1 MQFPWICIFP
11 LFEMRGSCDWCPC
24 SVISLVCVHHIRQKE
39 QLKIVQYWGFT
50 VIWISFAKIL
60 AVASDLCTVRLKALS
75 LHWYVVLGPNLC
87 LHLVGMFLLYHHSH
101 PLSVSG
107 VVLSV
112 LLSPSLNLLSDFIN
126 KPIIS
131 SSINPCTLLD
141 QLVDFIFNIPFDG
154 QCQMT
159 YGAQYSHF

>member
-1 MQFPWICIFP
+1 
-11 LFEMRGSCDWCPC
+11 
-24 SVISLVCVHHIRQKE
+24 
-39 QLKIVQYWGFT
+39 
-50 VIWISFAKIL
+50 
-60 AVASDLCTVRLKALS
+60 
-75 LHWYVVLGPNLC
+75 
-87 LHLVGMFLLYHHSH
+87 
-101 PLSVSG
+101 
-107 VVLSV
+107 LSV